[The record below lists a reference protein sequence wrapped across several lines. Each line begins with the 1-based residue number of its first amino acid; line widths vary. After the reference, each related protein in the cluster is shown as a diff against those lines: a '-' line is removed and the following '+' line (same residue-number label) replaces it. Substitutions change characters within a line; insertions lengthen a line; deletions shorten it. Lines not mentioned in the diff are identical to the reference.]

1 MARDDDAFWD
11 DLGVA
16 WRASIPDAGLV
27 SSRLEARFRLQSA
40 LLTGGTIVGSV
51 TSLLCAG
58 LAVWALWVGWSSP
71 TWNFLTRGVTLAA
84 VSVLAV
90 MATLALRARDGMRT
104 RSLRETLQA
113 SIVGIERL
121 IRAADMA
128 CYAMVI
134 LAFGGTVGYAI
145 RMHLARPPAVPL
157 AEDLLALAVAGL
169 VLGWYRRSQVHT
181 LRKYR
186 HLSQAFDGG
195 DGLQEGARR

>member
-11 DLGVA
+11 ELGVS
-16 WRASIPDAGLV
+16 WRASIPDAGLI
-27 SSRLEARFRLQSA
+27 SSRLEARLRFQSA
-40 LLTGGTIVGSV
+40 LLAGGTIVGSV
-51 TSLLCAG
+51 VSLLGGG
-58 LAVWALWVGWSSP
+58 LAVWALWIGWSNHA
-71 TWNFLTRGVTLAA
+71 WNFLMRGATLAA

-90 MATLALRARDGMRT
+90 MGTLALRARNDMAT

-128 CYAMVI
+128 CYAVVI

-145 RMHLARPPAVPL
+145 RMRLARPPAVPL
-157 AEDLLALAVAGL
+157 PEDLLALAVAGL
-169 VLGWYRRSQVHT
+169 ALFWYRRSQAHA

-186 HLSQAFDGG
+186 HLSQAFGKG
-195 DGLQEGARR
+195 DELQEED

>member
-11 DLGVA
+11 ELGVS
-16 WRASIPDAGLV
+16 WRASIPDAGMV
-27 SSRLEARFRLQSA
+27 SSRLEARLRLQSA

-51 TSLLCAG
+51 VSLLGVG
-58 LAVWALWVGWSSP
+58 LAVWALWIGWSNHA
-71 TWNFLTRGVTLAA
+71 WNFLTRGVTLAA

-90 MATLALRARDGMRT
+90 MATLALRARVGRTT

-113 SIVGIERL
+113 SIEGIERL

-128 CYAMVI
+128 YCAVVI

-145 RMHLARPPAVPL
+145 RMHLTRPPAVPL

-169 VLGWYRRSQVHT
+169 VLGWYRRSQVQA

-186 HLSQAFDGG
+186 HLNQAFGGG
-195 DGLQEGARR
+195 DQ